1 MNANRYIQSD
11 TALLRQIG
19 SKMRKARLEKNITQ
33 AKLQGLS
40 GVYRTT
46 IGDLENGKNCSLLVL
61 IQLLR
66 ALERLDLLDA
76 FFEEQMPSPVL
87 YAKLH
92 RMERLRASRS
102 TEHLSVAEP
111 EVKYKK
117 KSEW

>member
-1 MNANRYIQSD
+1 MNTNYYTQSD
-11 TALLRQIG
+11 VALVQRIG
-19 SKMRKARLEKNITQ
+19 EKIRKIRLERNITQ
-33 AKLQGLS
+33 AKLQTLS

-46 IGDLENGKNCSLLVL
+46 IGDVENGKNCSLLVL

-66 ALERLDLLDA
+66 ALERLDLLNA

-102 TEHLSVAEP
+102 TVHLSVAEP
-111 EVKYKK
+111 EVEYKK